1 MFYIL
6 SLHGTI
12 TPEMTLIDKLHRTNP
27 REVLRDD
34 GATEAERQQAAVQI
48 LYGVIRRFDG
58 RMQKRWGLIVNPTK
72 AGKSYRARVKKLT
85 QQPAILTK

>member
-1 MFYIL
+1 
-6 SLHGTI
+6 
-12 TPEMTLIDKLHRTNP
+12 MTLIDKLHRTNP

-58 RMQKRWGLIVNPTK
+58 RMQKR
-72 AGKSYRARVKKLT
+72 
-85 QQPAILTK
+85 